1 MRPSFFW
8 PARPARGLLLSAAIA
23 SSVVHGC
30 LLPELVVESGSG
42 SGGVE
47 STASG
52 GLGGD
57 GSGGGSGAQSGGET
71 SAGGAGGSGGTN
83 GGSGGDASGGS
94 SGTGG
99 DPGSGGADTGGGGTG
114 GSGSGGTGGGGT
126 GGGGPVISD
135 GPCDLYAS
143 AGHECVAAYS
153 TVRRLLSTYTGPL
166 YQVRAQSSAYNIG
179 GFRVINPQTATN
191 TVPYNTTPQAG
202 VLHDIPQTADG
213 FADADVQD
221 GHCGG
226 TTCTIAVLYDQSGRG
241 NDLTVAKAGSPLA
254 GDYAALDDFETLAD
268 VGPLTVGGREVY
280 SLAMEAR
287 QGYRQSAIGT
297 DVPVDAEPAGMY
309 VLADGT
315 RTGQACCWDFG
326 IVGPDPTAVGDPMAA
341 LFFGQAYWG
350 QGAGVAPWF
359 GADLGTGVWM
369 GGSAPDQ
376 PGAGDFNNPGADPNP
391 ENPSLMVP
399 YALGFL
405 KVTSSQYAIRVADV
419 EADTDVHTAYAGA
432 LPSTVTLDNQGTVVL
447 GVSVDNANN
456 SWSTFFEGAV
466 VAGFPDDLT
475 EQAILE
481 NIQAVGYGE

>member
-1 MRPSFFW
+1 MRPNLSW
-8 PARPARGLLLSAAIA
+8 PAGLVRGRLLLLAAIA

-30 LLPELVVESGSG
+30 LLPELLVESGSG
-42 SGGVE
+42 SGGAE

-57 GSGGGSGAQSGGET
+57 GSGGGSGTQSGGET

-99 DPGSGGADTGGGGTG
+99 DPGSGGADTGGGGGTG
-114 GSGSGGTGGGGT
+114 GSGTGGS
-126 GGGGPVISD
+126 GPVISD

-166 YQVRAQSSAYNIG
+166 YQVRAESSAYNIG
-179 GFRVINPQTATN
+179 GLRVINPQTATN
-191 TVPYNTTPQAG
+191 SVPYTTTPQPG
-202 VLHDIPQTADG
+202 VLYDIPQTADG

-241 NDLTVAKAGSPLA
+241 NDLTVAKAGSDFG
-254 GDYAALDDFETLAD
+254 GDYSGLDDFETLAD
-268 VGPLTVGGREVY
+268 TGPLTVGGREVY
-280 SLAMEAR
+280 SLFMEAR

-326 IVGPDPTAVGDPMAA
+326 IVGPDPTVAGGPMTA
-341 LFFGQAYWG
+341 LFFGEGYWG
-350 QGAGVAPWF
+350 QGEGEGPWF
-359 GADLGTGVWM
+359 GTDLGTGVWM

-376 PGAGDFNNPGADPNP
+376 PGGGDFNIPGADPNP
-391 ENPSLMVP
+391 YNPSLLVP

-419 EADTDVHTAYAGA
+419 EADSDVHTAYAGA
-432 LPSTVTLDNQGTVVL
+432 FPSTATLANEGTVVL

-475 EQAILE
+475 EQAVLE